1 MTAKIR
7 PAILTLSLCLAG
19 LSAAPA
25 LADGWYRDRDWRGPH
40 YAPRVIV
47 TPPPRVAYL
56 PAVLPEPVVHRHLR
70 EQGFRRI
77 DDLHFDGRH
86 YVARAS
92 DRWGRRVLVVASA
105 QTGYAVQV
113 RPLHW

>member
-1 MTAKIR
+1 MTRNIR
-7 PAILTLSLCLAG
+7 PAILSLSLCLAG
-19 LSAAPA
+19 LGAAPA
-25 LADGWYRDRDWRGPH
+25 LADGWERDWRWRH
-40 YAPRVIV
+40 YPAPPAVVVPARPVY
-47 TPPPRVAYL
+47 A
-56 PAVLPEPVVHRHLR
+56 PAVLPERVVHRHLR

-86 YVARAS
+86 YLARAS

-105 QTGYAVQV
+105 QTGYALQV